1 MTKKVSFQRR
11 AGIMLVVFLFIAF
24 ALLISANSGTGG
36 NNQPPSAGT
45 PDIIMP
51 DIIMP
56 DSIMIDL
63 PALPGGE
70 QMPAVRFFHDRHTDA
85 LKGKNCGECH
95 LKKDNSYVFKFK
107 RTKDG
112 DTETDMNIYHNNCI
126 SCHTDEDK
134 AGNTAGPL
142 NGDCRSCHNSKPP
155 ASTWVPI
162 SFDKSLH
169 FRHESSGYLLSKY
182 NSEGV
187 NCGAC
192 HHEYDKASD
201 KIFYKKG
208 NEESCYYCH
217 KSTATKEVS
226 AIRAAAHNS
235 CVKCHQQLTDVSEK
249 TGPVKCSG
257 CHEKAEQEK
266 IKVVKNIPRLKR
278 NQPDT
283 VLLAS
288 WTLLPDKT
296 PGEIKDAAKKNMKSV
311 AFNHET
317 HENNVT
323 NCRSCHHDTLKR
335 CGDCHTEI
343 GKEEGGDVRLE
354 QAMHDRDFTKSCT
367 GCHRQ
372 QQEAINCAGCHEMI
386 AEKSFK
392 ETACDKCHSVDLT
405 GIKAF
410 PIDKETKEVLAKQT
424 LSAALASSS
433 TVPDSLIPEKVTI
446 DVLKDK
452 YEGAKFPHRMII
464 RKLEDRIKD
473 SRMVGFFHSDNT
485 TLCAGCHHNSP
496 ASTQPPKCASCHGK
510 TTKAAND
517 GRPGLTG
524 AYHGQCITCH
534 QKMNIEKPAATDC
547 KSCHKERT

>member
-1 MTKKVSFQRR
+1 MVKNVSFQRR
-11 AGIMLVVFLFIAF
+11 AGIILVVFLFL
-24 ALLISANSGTGG
+24 ALAGLIRANLGTGG
-36 NNQPPSAGT
+36 NIQPSGT
-45 PDIIMP
+45 GMP
-51 DIIMP
+51 DMIMA
-56 DSIMIDL
+56 DIIMIDL
-63 PALPGGE
+63 PAIPGGE
-70 QMPAVRFFHDRHTDA
+70 RMPAVRFFHDRHTDA

-95 LKKDNSYVFKFK
+95 LKKNNSYVFKFK
-107 RTKDG
+107 RTEDG

-126 SCHTDEDK
+126 SCHANEEM
-134 AGNTAGPL
+134 AGKTAGPL
-142 NGDCRSCHNSKPP
+142 NGDCRSCHNSKTEET
-155 ASTWVPI
+155 STWVPI
-162 SFDKSLH
+162 NFDKSLH
-169 FRHESSGYLLSKY
+169 FRHENSGYLLSKY
-182 NSEGV
+182 NTEGV

-217 KSTATKEVS
+217 KPTATKEVS
-226 AIRAAAHNS
+226 GIRTAAHHS

-249 TGPVKCSG
+249 AGPIKCSG
-257 CHEKAEQEK
+257 CHEKTEQEK
-266 IKVVKNIPRLKR
+266 IELIKNIPRLKR

-288 WTLLPDKT
+288 WTLLPGKT
-296 PGEIKDAAKKNMKSV
+296 EDAAKKYMKSV

-317 HENNVT
+317 HENNAA

-335 CGDCHTEI
+335 CGDCHTEA
-343 GKEEGGDVRLE
+343 GREEGGYVSME
-354 QAMHDRDFTKSCT
+354 QAMHDRDFTKSCA

-372 QQEAINCAGCHEMI
+372 KQETLNCAGCHEMI
-386 AEKSFK
+386 VEKSFK
-392 ETACDKCHSVDLT
+392 ETACEKCHSVDLT
-405 GIKAF
+405 GAMAF
-410 PIDKETKEVLAKQT
+410 PVDKETKKVLAKQ
-424 LSAALASSS
+424 ALIATQKSIAP
-433 TVPDSLIPEKVTI
+433 VPDNLIPEKVTM

-464 RKLEDRIKD
+464 RKLEDGVKD
-473 SRMVGFFHSDNT
+473 SRMAGFFHGDNI

-496 ASTQPPKCASCHGK
+496 ATTNPPKCASCHGK
-510 TTKAAND
+510 TIKAAND
-517 GRPGLTG
+517 GRPGLIG